1 MDNMQ
6 SALLAGLPGLGLSLP
21 NGAAETM
28 CAFSHAL
35 LEKNVLLREL
45 YKYDTLDENQVCEE
59 LLAIAPRITPYLK
72 DASSEI
78 QKAQAAGQDIL
89 FEGAQ
94 GIHLDI
100 DHGTYPF
107 VTSSSTV
114 ASSAAAGSGVGP
126 SALERVVGIVK
137 AYTTRVGSG
146 P

>member
-1 MDNMQ
+1 MG
-6 SALLAGLPGLGLSLP
+6 LRAGDLTNPQLVR
-21 NGAAETM
+21 EKVH
-28 CAFSHAL
+28 HAL

-94 GIHLDI
+94 AS
-100 DHGTYPF
+100 TW
-107 VTSSSTV
+107 TSTT
-114 ASSAAAGSGVGP
+114 APIP
-126 SALERVVGIVK
+126 S
-137 AYTTRVGSG
+137 
-146 P
+146 